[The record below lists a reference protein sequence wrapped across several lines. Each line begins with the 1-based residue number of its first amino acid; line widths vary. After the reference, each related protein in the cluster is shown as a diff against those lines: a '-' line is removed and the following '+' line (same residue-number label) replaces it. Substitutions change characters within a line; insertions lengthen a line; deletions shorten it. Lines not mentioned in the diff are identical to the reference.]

1 MSHSPENT
9 SPPLPP
15 PRTPPKAQSRHDSPT
30 NAPPPPASSVS
41 DQVAPPAPSTPP
53 RPSLGGNPGC
63 SVTPRVPKVGT
74 TALARSTHSESRRED
89 DPAAKA
95 LWVEMLKENFAGVIP
110 IDEFLEKFLPHPDA
124 EAQKHIAEIVTT
136 SASKLK
142 GATKKLNQGTKEDD
156 MSTPL
161 VCVRFLH
168 ILHELIISAVKIEY
182 LRTVVKKFPQGNKP
196 LIADTHKSQFSAVD
210 EGDHHTKPDVT
221 LSRPGLKKPQQWRW
235 HVAGTVIELKWE
247 TDIFDESGN
256 INESAASKHAL
267 VQLAKSAR
275 SLLVA
280 SGSCSV
286 FVTAVFARD
295 QTRIL
300 RFDHTGFTASSVFH
314 WTEQVDVFPTFFY
327 LLYNG
332 ARPGRMYGQDDT
344 ISVPSKKEK
353 HLAYLALCKNPL
365 YTNIFTQE
373 AATRHSLWITAVR
386 FDIVDGRRV
395 SNIVRCFTIG
405 PELSHSDGLFSRA
418 THVYRVLLED
428 EMKNDKPTVYALK
441 DVWRQGCRRPETD
454 FYAVIA
460 QYCKTQ
466 GINMDDEGMAQCRGS
481 IDLSLASHVTDAKLK
496 WDPTIHKTCSTKSK
510 DPKFERLHTRSLLTP
525 VGRFLRTFSSTKELA
540 EALHRAI
547 MHHET
552 AVKAGVLHRD
562 VSEGNVLFEEVA
574 QEGKSAKGFLVDYD
588 YAEFTE
594 KGLAAFNE
602 MFPERAKADR
612 LYENIEKSLKDIT
625 GTPQFMAIE
634 VMKADANTTHGPHH
648 DLESFYWL
656 LVWMI
661 LRHTKHIH
669 PDKARAYTYLFDA
682 TSKMGWIRYDSPLDQ
697 STQYALW
704 SLTEGLRLAVDA
716 QNPTQSSGSKY
727 ARASKLELLQYDYML
742 AIFRDEIASPQWP
755 DNDAALDFD
764 LPSLDE
770 AKNRVHD
777 TKTATK
783 NLRKDVLKRI
793 AKSTSLKRSLDDDED
808 EEGAQT
814 VASLDSEDTLAG
826 SDGSRK
832 KAKMEQ
838 PPAPPTVMDD
848 RPIVRRSARRN
859 GSA

>member
-1 MSHSPENT
+1 MSHSPDDT

-15 PRTPPKAQSRHDSPT
+15 PRTPPKPHSRHDSPT

-53 RPSLGGNPGC
+53 RPSLGGNPSC

-124 EAQKHIAEIVTT
+124 EAQKHIAEIVTR
-136 SASKLK
+136 SAPTLEAATEKL
-142 GATKKLNQGTKEDD
+142 GDGEKEND
-156 MSTPL
+156 MSKPL
-161 VCVRFLH
+161 
-168 ILHELIISAVKIEY
+168 IEY
-182 LRTVVKKFPQGNKP
+182 LQTVVEEFPDETKP
-196 LIADTHKSQFSAVD
+196 LIADTHKSKFSAVD
-210 EGDHHTKPDVT
+210 EGDHHTMPDVT
-221 LSRPGLKKPQQWRW
+221 TSRPGLKTPPQPWWW
-235 HVAGTVIELKWE
+235 HDAGTVIELKWK
-247 TDIFDESGN
+247 TDIFDKSGN

-280 SGSCSV
+280 SGSCFV

-295 QTRIL
+295 QARIL

-314 WTEQVDVFPTFFY
+314 WTEPDNNIFPAFFY

-344 ISVPSKKEK
+344 ISIPSEEDKQS
-353 HLAYLALCKNPL
+353 AYSALRKNPL
-365 YTNIFTQE
+365 YTDMFTLEE
-373 AATRHSLWITAVR
+373 ATETSLWITAVR
-386 FDIVDGRRV
+386 FDTVEGHRV
-395 SNIVRCFTIG
+395 STIVRCFTIG

-481 IDLSLASHVTDAKLK
+481 IDLSLADHVADAKLE
-496 WDPTIHKTCSTKSK
+496 WDPTIHKTCSTNPA

-552 AVKAGVLHRD
+552 AFKAGVLHRD

-574 QEGKSAKGFLVDYD
+574 EEGKSSKGFLVDYD

-594 KGLAAFNE
+594 KGLAAFNQL
-602 MFPERAKADR
+602 FPERAEADQ

-634 VMKADANTTHGPHH
+634 IMQADATTTHGPHH

-661 LRHTKHIH
+661 LRHTEHIH
-669 PDKARAYTYLFDA
+669 PDRARAYTYLFDA
-682 TSKMGWIRYDSPLDQ
+682 TAKMGWIRQRTPINPLTSPL
-697 STQYALW
+697 LLK
-704 SLTEGLRLAVDA
+704 LTERLRRSVAI
-716 QNPTQSSGSKY
+716 QNPGDMGDIDDPFMVSPPPPLICHEKV
-727 ARASKLELLQYDYML
+727 LELFGNTLRAAGWSED
-742 AIFRDEIASPQWP
+742 
-755 DNDAALDFD
+755 DAALKFT
-764 LPSLDE
+764 LPSLDQS
-770 AKNRVHD
+770 KNRAPD
-777 TKTATK
+777 AKKTTE
-783 NLRKDVLKRI
+783 NLRKDTLERAAASRSLKRI
-793 AKSTSLKRSLDDDED
+793 RDDDDDED
-808 EEGAQT
+808 EEGSPT
-814 VASLDSEDTLAG
+814 VASVDSEGTLAG

-832 KAKMEQ
+832 KARRTMS
-838 PPAPPTVMDD
+838 AAPTVTNDGQ
-848 RPIVRRSARRN
+848 PVRRSKRKKAATARVPIPRM
-859 GSA
+859 SLH

>member
-1 MSHSPENT
+1 
-9 SPPLPP
+9 
-15 PRTPPKAQSRHDSPT
+15 
-30 NAPPPPASSVS
+30 
-41 DQVAPPAPSTPP
+41 
-53 RPSLGGNPGC
+53 
-63 SVTPRVPKVGT
+63 
-74 TALARSTHSESRRED
+74 
-89 DPAAKA
+89 
-95 LWVEMLKENFAGVIP
+95 
-110 IDEFLEKFLPHPDA
+110 
-124 EAQKHIAEIVTT
+124 
-136 SASKLK
+136 
-142 GATKKLNQGTKEDD
+142 
-156 MSTPL
+156 
-161 VCVRFLH
+161 
-168 ILHELIISAVKIEY
+168 

-256 INESAASKHAL
+256 INESTASKNAL

-314 WTEQVDVFPTFFY
+314 WTEQVDIFPTFFY

-332 ARPGRMYGQDDT
+332 ARPGQMYGQDDT

-353 HLAYLALCKNPL
+353 RLAYLALCKNPL
-365 YTNIFTQE
+365 YTNIFTLEE
-373 AATRHSLWITAVR
+373 ATETSLWITAVR
-386 FDIVDGRRV
+386 FDIMDGRRV
-395 SNIVRCFTIG
+395 STIVRCFTIG

-418 THVYRVLLED
+418 THVYRVILED
-428 EMKNDKPTVYALK
+428 EMKDDKPTVYALK
-441 DVWRQGCRRPETD
+441 DAWRQGCRRPETD

-481 IDLSLASHVTDAKLK
+481 IDLSLASHVADVKLE
-496 WDPTIHKTCSTKSK
+496 WDPTIHKTCSTNPA

-540 EALHRAI
+540 EALQRAI

-552 AVKAGVLHRD
+552 ASKAGVLHRD

-574 QEGKSAKGFLVDYD
+574 EEGKSSKGFLVDYD

-594 KGLAAFNE
+594 KGLAAFNQL
-602 MFPERAKADR
+602 FPERAEADQ

-634 VMKADANTTHGPHH
+634 IMQADATTTHGPHH

-661 LRHTKHIH
+661 LRHTNHTH
-669 PDKARAYTYLFDA
+669 PDNGRASSNLLHA
-682 TSKMGWIRYDSPLDQ
+682 TMKKGWIRDRSPLDQ
-697 STQYALW
+697 STNVALYNLMDG
-704 SLTEGLRLAVDA
+704 LTIAVEK
-716 QNPTQSSGSKY
+716 QNPRVASNSKY
-727 ARASKLELLQYDYML
+727 AEVAELKLLNYDDVL

-755 DNDAALDFD
+755 END
-764 LPSLDE
+764 
-770 AKNRVHD
+770 
-777 TKTATK
+777 
-783 NLRKDVLKRI
+783 
-793 AKSTSLKRSLDDDED
+793 
-808 EEGAQT
+808 
-814 VASLDSEDTLAG
+814 
-826 SDGSRK
+826 
-832 KAKMEQ
+832 
-838 PPAPPTVMDD
+838 
-848 RPIVRRSARRN
+848 
-859 GSA
+859 